1 MNKAALAA
9 AMERLRHL
17 LTAFSNLRSP
27 DELADAM
34 AEAGCILAKL
44 IQQGLVPSDDFYK
57 EQARAALAEP
67 VPRWDTEP
75 RAMARQGLFRMYAD
89 DKSDSPRTVL
99 RIVERKGTSV
109 FRQTDYANDYAQQ
122 GQRYALFVSELLAE
136 LQQTL
141 QQDETKPAPS
151 LSEIELQEALS
162 GIFRK
167 DKERRWTA
175 AELVPEV
182 EKCRPGRRTSET
194 SIGDNLAYKALLEKQ
209 GRTRTRRI
217 KMQAVADFEQEA
229 AKAVSRSQVPDELA
243 RLIADQERNLA
254 ADKGKRIKGKPIKG
268 TD

>member
-1 MNKAALAA
+1 MNKAAQAA

-57 EQARAALAEP
+57 EQAIAALAEP

-136 LQQTL
+136 LQTADPIKPLSVPELEPEVARILVGYGKDNHISAEYVANLIKESGKQTSKS
-141 QQDETKPAPS
+141 QVQKTNAYKFYADRGNKTRKPAAT
-151 LSEIELQEALS
+151 LTNTDEAL
-162 GIFRK
+162 
-167 DKERRWTA
+167 
-175 AELVPEV
+175 
-182 EKCRPGRRTSET
+182 
-194 SIGDNLAYKALLEKQ
+194 ALL
-209 GRTRTRRI
+209 G
-217 KMQAVADFEQEA
+217 
-229 AKAVSRSQVPDELA
+229 
-243 RLIADQERNLA
+243 
-254 ADKGKRIKGKPIKG
+254 ADKQIEGNKGRWVKKTQKPQR
-268 TD
+268 